1 VLHRRPF
8 RWGGTVPA
16 GQTDAMNRSLMC
28 VVVSVGLLAAACGS
42 DDQGASSETAATAA
56 AAPAET
62 DAVADAEPSDEDVAT
77 PSTDASSEGT
87 SPEESDDGGAG
98 SSGATATLELA
109 TGESL
114 EFSILCML
122 EPQMAAGSEILFTA
136 VSYDDPG
143 LDVTQF
149 GDEGT
154 VTGLSVITVYNGDFE
169 TLWEA
174 SSVFEAFGGSLELAV
189 EGSSIVGSGSFY
201 ENADPAADP
210 VEGTLRADC

>member
-1 VLHRRPF
+1 
-8 RWGGTVPA
+8 
-16 GQTDAMNRSLMC
+16 MC
-28 VVVSVGLLAAACGS
+28 VVVSVGLIVTACGS
-42 DDQGASSETAATAA
+42 DDQGSSSETAATAA

-62 DAVADAEPSDEDVAT
+62 DAVADAEPSDGDDAT

-87 SPEESDDGGAG
+87 SPEASGDGGAG

-109 TGESL
+109 NGDSF
-114 EFSILCML
+114 EFSILCTL

-143 LDVTQF
+143 LDITQF

-154 VTGLSVITVYNGDFE
+154 VTGLSVITVYDGDYE

-174 SSVFEAFGGSLELAV
+174 NTLYEAFGGSLELAV
-189 EGSSIVGSGSFY
+189 EGSSIIGSGSFY

-210 VEGTLRADC
+210 VEGALRADC